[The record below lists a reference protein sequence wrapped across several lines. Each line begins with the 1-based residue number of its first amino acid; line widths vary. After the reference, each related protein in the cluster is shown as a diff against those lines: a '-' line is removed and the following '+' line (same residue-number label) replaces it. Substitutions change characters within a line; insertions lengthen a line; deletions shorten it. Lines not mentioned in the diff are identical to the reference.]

1 MYLSSDDHDTEL
13 TYLSYDSARTPNNGT
28 LQRLHEKTG
37 WTIRNDYRE
46 EGMQFAG
53 CLICE
58 GGECRDEAKEYLT
71 ICEICEEGK
80 PDHEFDEEQDEL
92 ICDACRRKALPRRC
106 NPRPQ
111 LFTDMQYASMIKNG
125 IAARTG
131 GDSGVYPVV
140 KLFTPDAAASWLLSE
155 ARRDDPNIAFG
166 LCDLG
171 L

>member
-1 MYLSSDDHDTEL
+1 MVGGTVLGYDTAW
-13 TYLSYDSARTPNNGT
+13 SPNNGT

-37 WTIRNDYRE
+37 WTITNEYME
-46 EGMQFAG
+46 EGMQMHGRFT
-53 CLICE
+53 CE
-58 GGECRDEAKEYLT
+58 NNECEDEELEYLT
-71 ICEICEEGK
+71 HCEICEEGK
-80 PDHEFDEEQDEL
+80 ADHEFDEEQDGL
-92 ICDACRRKALPRRC
+92 ICDDCRRKALPRRC

-155 ARRDDPNIAFG
+155 ASRDDPNIAFG